1 MEGLAWLLLKM
12 SALLALTGVAFFSLG
27 WWLRGKRSASSQDSS
42 SAGEIEQWKAALS
55 AAESERDGARRQ
67 LADADA
73 RAESAE
79 REVARLRLIEQAQAA
94 TSVPAPDLVLT
105 APQEEAPRPKAKA
118 KPRAKKKSKA

>member
-27 WWLRGKRSASSQDSS
+27 WWLRGKQSGASQHNS
-42 SAGEIEQWKAALS
+42 SAGESEQWKSSLR

-67 LADADA
+67 LADAEA

-79 REVARLRLIEQAQAA
+79 REVARLRLMEQTQAA
-94 TSVPAPDLVLT
+94 TPVPVPELVLT
-105 APQEEAPRPKAKA
+105 TPQEEAPKPKAKA
-118 KPRAKKKSKA
+118 KPRAKKKSKS